1 MKEHDFVRKISDHL
15 VKGGFEAYYN
25 QTKYGI
31 KHRPGV
37 SESIRTTLDRKMP
50 QSMLCDDALDKAM
63 NVAIRKYENG
73 EYMLP
78 ELVFRAKCT
87 GDARDI
93 LWKRMGESKEKS
105 KGTFVLAT
113 VPGEEHV
120 YGKHIVAVLLKG
132 IGFKIIDLD
141 PAVTVDE
148 IIRSVKYH
156 QPDYLGISITTASTI
171 PDIEKII
178 GRFSENEDLED
189 VKIIIGGHAVGAG
202 FTDSIDVD
210 SSCGDI
216 NQTLDFIK
224 KLLISYK

>member
-25 QTKYGI
+25 QTRYGI

-37 SESIRTTLDRKMP
+37 SESIRTIMDRKTP

-63 NVAIRKYENG
+63 NVAIRKYEDG

-93 LWKRMGESKEKS
+93 LWKQMGESKVKS

-141 PAVTVDE
+141 PDVTVNE

-171 PDIEKII
+171 PDIKKTI

-202 FTDSIDVD
+202 FTDSIDAD

>member
-15 VKGGFEAYYN
+15 DKGGFEAYYN

-31 KHRPGV
+31 KHRPGDP
-37 SESIRTTLDRKMP
+37 ESIRTTLDRKTP
-50 QSMLCDDALDKAM
+50 QSMLCDDALGEAM
-63 NVAIRKYENG
+63 NVSIRKFEDG
-73 EYMLP
+73 EHTLP

-93 LWKRMGESKEKS
+93 LWKQMGESKVKS
-105 KGTFVLAT
+105 KGKFVLAT

-141 PAVTVDE
+141 DSITVDE
-148 IIRSVKYH
+148 IIGSVKYH
-156 QPDYLGISITTASTI
+156 QPDYLGISISTASTI
-171 PDIEKII
+171 PDIEKTID
-178 GRFSENEDLED
+178 RLSENEDLGD
-189 VKIIIGGHAVGAG
+189 VKIIIGGYAVGAG
-202 FTDSIDVD
+202 FTDSIDSD

-216 NQTLDFIK
+216 DQTLDFIK
-224 KLLISYK
+224 NL

>member
-50 QSMLCDDALDKAM
+50 QSMLCDDALDNAM

-105 KGTFVLAT
+105 KGTFVL
-113 VPGEEHV
+113 
-120 YGKHIVAVLLKG
+120 VAVLLKG